1 MTPDQPP
8 SVEIV
13 VVRPA
18 RLPPSPADAVF
29 SIVRLP
35 PDVLKGPARLD
46 EALAQVP
53 GLSLFRR
60 TSSLGANPTTQGV
73 SLRGIAGSAA
83 SRALV
88 TLDGVPQNDPF
99 GGWVIWTALPTED
112 IAGATV
118 VRGAGAGPY
127 GAGALTGVVALD
139 EADPAPGQWAV
150 SGEGGSLGEA
160 RGAAT
165 AAFAAGSGTLFL
177 AGSAERGDGWIPV
190 GAGRG
195 AADTRLTLRDE
206 EASARFEA
214 DLGPATAAARVSA
227 YQETRGAG
235 LAGAGSLARGGSLS
249 LTAARRPPA
258 ADVWGWRAQAW
269 TRLSDL
275 ANVSVAVAPDRSST
289 SLADDQYQTPAVGYG
304 ANLAARRVTAND
316 TVELGLDGRGA
327 AGEDRERFLPVGG
340 ILTFDRRAGGQ
351 EAIGGAYGED
361 THRIGPVLLVAAA
374 RVDGWE
380 VFDSHR
386 LERDIATGATS
397 LDLHP
402 PARGG
407 VLPSM
412 RLGARLDL
420 TSKAWLRA
428 AAYSGF
434 RVPTLNELY
443 RPFRVGANVTEAN
456 ADLVPE
462 RLYGAEIGGGGEAG
476 GIRWSATAFYNRLED
491 AVTNVTVGF
500 GPLFDPVAGF
510 IPAGGVLFQRRNVG
524 AVDAWGVEADASAAL
539 GEALTVRAAIDWTHA
554 RVDGGLAA
562 PQLTGLAPAETPR
575 FSATGSLAWRAAP
588 KLKLTADLRYESARF
603 DDDLNLRPLGAAA
616 TIDARAEWRVSAAT
630 TLFVAAEN
638 LFDVAVATGQTA
650 FGITSYGPPRVI
662 MAGFILS
669 AASR

>member
-13 VVRPA
+13 VVRAA

-35 PDVLKGPARLD
+35 PEALRGAPRLD
-46 EALAQVP
+46 EALGQVP

-73 SLRGIAGSAA
+73 SLRAIAGSAA

-88 TLDGVPQNDPF
+88 ILDGVPQNDPF
-99 GGWVIWTALPTED
+99 GGWVIWTALPPED
-112 IAGATV
+112 IAAATV

-139 EADPAPGQWAV
+139 EAQPAPGQWTVGA
-150 SGEGGSLGEA
+150 EGGSLGQA

-165 AAFAAGSGTLFL
+165 ADLAAGPGTLCL
-177 AGSAERGDGWIPV
+177 AGSAEHSDGWVPV
-190 GAGRG
+190 DAGRG
-195 AADTRLTLRDE
+195 AADTRLTLQDE
-206 EASARFEA
+206 EASARFQAE
-214 DLGPATAAARVSA
+214 LGPAVAAARVSA
-227 YQETRGAG
+227 YQEERGAG
-235 LAGAGSLARGGSLS
+235 LAGASSLARGGSLS
-249 LTAARRPPA
+249 LTAARAPSA
-258 ADVWGWRAQAW
+258 ADWGWRAQAW
-269 TRLSDL
+269 THLSDL

-289 SLADDQYQTPAVGYG
+289 SLSNDQYQTPAIGYG
-304 ANLAARRVTAND
+304 ANLAARRVTASD
-316 TVELGLDGRGA
+316 TFEFGLDARGD
-327 AGEDRERFLPVGG
+327 AGEDRERFHPVDGV
-340 ILTFDRRAGGQ
+340 LTFDRRAGGQ
-351 EAIGGAYGED
+351 SAVGGAYGEA
-361 THRIGPVLLVAAA
+361 THATGPWLLVADA

-380 VFDSHR
+380 TFDSHR
-386 LERDIATGATS
+386 IERDIATGATS

-402 PARGG
+402 AARGG
-407 VLPSM
+407 VMPSA

-420 TSKAWLRA
+420 TSETRLRA

-434 RVPTLNELY
+434 RIPTLNELY
-443 RPFRVGANVTEAN
+443 RPFRVGNNVTEAN

-462 RLYGAEIGGGGEAG
+462 RLYGAEVGGDGAAG
-476 GIRWSATAFYNRLED
+476 ALRWSVTAFYNRLED

-500 GPLFDPVAGF
+500 GPFVDPVAGF

-524 AVDAWGVEADASAAL
+524 AVDAWGVEADASARL
-539 GEALTVRAAIDWTHA
+539 GETLTGRAAIGWTHA
-554 RVDGGLAA
+554 RVDGGSAA

-575 FSATGSLAWRAAP
+575 LSATGSLAWRAAP
-588 KLKLTADLRYESARF
+588 KLTLTADLRYESARF
-603 DDDLNLRPLGAAA
+603 DDDLNLRRLGGAA
-616 TIDARAEWRVSAAT
+616 TLDARAAWRVNPAT

-638 LFDVAVATGQTA
+638 LLDAAVATGQTA
-650 FGITSYGPPRVI
+650 NGITSYGPPRII

-669 AASR
+669 TASR